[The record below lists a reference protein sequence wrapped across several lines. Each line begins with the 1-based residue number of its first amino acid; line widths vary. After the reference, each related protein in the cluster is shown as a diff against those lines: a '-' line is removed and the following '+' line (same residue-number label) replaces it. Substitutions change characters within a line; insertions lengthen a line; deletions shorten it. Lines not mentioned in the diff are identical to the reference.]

1 MISLRFIML
10 IAFSII
16 AILTFFAL
24 DKYIGESYIFIW
36 FTITSN
42 VLLYFG
48 FRRNA
53 IFFDTFIGLFL
64 WLGFWLKSTIRIIFL
79 DSKFVEGIDNFII
92 PAKTFDEA
100 LFVSGM
106 AFLSLIIASYLRE
119 KFLFKY
125 PKKIKEEENGLF
137 LFYKNNRNKI
147 LISYFFLFVFIGFT
161 NSYFGI
167 YQRGE
172 IVETILPYGLNSLY
186 KWLLLFGLASFSALI
201 LKYEFILEK
210 KTIYLVPFLALL
222 ETCITN
228 ISLLSRGMILNS
240 TSLGLGMI
248 QQLKLSSI
256 KTNKRFWFIMSA
268 LFVVLFLISV
278 ISVNNLRESKINA
291 ASNNPGVNTVSI
303 NDSVNNIKILFLD
316 RWVGIEG
323 IIAVSNKENKSWDL
337 LKEAI
342 SEKYDE
348 NKMSFYDSNFISSA
362 YKNTNMNVNHYVTL
376 PGFIAFF
383 YYSGQIWFLC
393 IVLII
398 LGLLASTIELFA
410 YKFSSNNFIFA
421 ALIGQI
427 IAYRYSHFG
436 YVPGQ
441 SYLLFGSI
449 LLNVF
454 IFFIFNKI
462 FLWWYAKGKLNV

>member
-1 MISLRFIML
+1 MISLRFIIVL
-10 IAFSII
+10 ISFSII

-48 FRRNA
+48 FRKNA

-79 DSKFVEGIDNFII
+79 DSKFVEGIDNLII

-100 LFVSGM
+100 LFVSGI

-125 PKKIKEEENGLF
+125 PKEIKEEENGLF
-137 LFYKNNRNKI
+137 LFYKNNRNKV
-147 LISYFFLFVFIGFT
+147 LISYFLLFVFIGFT

-172 IVETILPYGLNSLY
+172 IVETILPYGLNSMY

-201 LKYEFILEK
+201 LKYEFDLEK

-222 ETCITN
+222 ETCTTN

-240 TSLGLGMI
+240 TSLGLGI
-248 QQLKLSSI
+248 IKQLKLSSI
-256 KTNKRFWFIMSA
+256 KTNKRFWFIMSV
-268 LFVVLFLISV
+268 LFIALFLISV

-291 ASNNPGVNTVSI
+291 ASINAASI
-303 NDSVNNIKILFLD
+303 NASVNNIKILFLD

-323 IIAVSNKENKSWDL
+323 LIAVSNKENKSWDL

-383 YYSGQIWFLC
+383 YYSGHIWFLC
-393 IVLII
+393 IVLVI
-398 LGLLASTIELFA
+398 LSLIASIIELFA
-410 YKFSSNNFIFA
+410 YKFSSNNLIFA

-436 YVPGQ
+436 YVPSQ

-449 LLNVF
+449 LLNIF
-454 IFFIFNKI
+454 IFFILNKI
-462 FLWWYAKGKLNV
+462 FLWWYEKGRLNV